1 MVSEGNDIALLSIG
15 PIGNIAQKAVQEACP
30 KGVSVAHFDMIF
42 LKPIDEALLHQIAR
56 TYKKIVV
63 LEEGT
68 KKGGLSSTVVEFMA
82 DNGYTPRIK
91 RMGIPDT
98 FIEQGT
104 VKEQYALCG
113 IDEASILEA
122 LLHFD

>member
-1 MVSEGNDIALLSIG
+1 MDQV
-15 PIGNIAQKAVQEACP
+15 
-30 KGVSVAHFDMIF
+30 
-42 LKPIDEALLHQIAR
+42 AR

-63 LEEGT
+63 LEGGT

-91 RMGIPDT
+91 RMGIPDM

-104 VKEQYALCG
+104 VEEQYALCG
-113 IDEASILEA
+113 IDEASILEI

>member
-1 MVSEGNDIALLSIG
+1 MSEGDDMALLSIG
-15 PIGNIAQKAVQEACP
+15 PIGNIAQKAVQEARK

-91 RMGIPDT
+91 RMGIPDM

-104 VKEQYALCG
+104 V
-113 IDEASILEA
+113 
-122 LLHFD
+122 